1 MLKNIFLSWQ
11 RAIVLSTTFLSLVII
26 GFNVVGCKKK
36 DNLLGAKAIDQS
48 NILVSGGV
56 DTFSLVTYTI
66 AEDTVYTKSPRYA
79 LLGILNDN
87 DFGIVDV
94 GFYSQVRLSGLN
106 PNFGNP
112 GDITID
118 SFVLALEYVGGYG
131 YTGSQT
137 FEVYEV
143 DQQMYLDT
151 LYRSTQDLT
160 TKPTN
165 LVQGSGNL
173 YVDSKALTVVGNDT
187 VASQLRIPLDPA
199 KAFQIIQDATNF
211 PAEYGSNSLFTANY
225 LKGLYIKTN
234 GAAPSSNKGMV
245 AYFNLLDQDSKITI
259 YYKENGV
266 QKPPFDLIFTS
277 ESANYNRFKINNT
290 GKRIESVVTNHVLGQ
305 EEFYAQSGKYRAVVG
320 FPTLKNLPKNIVVHQ
335 AKLFLPIQQL
345 PSSKFTNPGSVNITI
360 KGNTNF
366 MPLSATYDTYLKGY
380 VADIRTYVQN
390 YSIGAITEDVLTVSP
405 GSSFISTVD
414 RIIFNGPNTDKKMKP
429 RLIISYTEF

>member
-1 MLKNIFLSWQ
+1 MLKNIFFGWQ
-11 RAIVLSTTFLSLVII
+11 RGVVLSATFLSLIFI
-26 GFNVVGCKKK
+26 GSNVVGCKKK
-36 DNLLGAKAIDQS
+36 DNLLGAKAIDQ
-48 NILVSGGV
+48 NNLLVSGGV

-87 DFGIVDV
+87 EFGVVDL

-131 YTGSQT
+131 YTGGQT

-143 DQQMYLDT
+143 DHQMFLDT
-151 LYRSTQDLT
+151 LYRSTQDLSL
-160 TKPTN
+160 KLTN

-173 YVDSKALTVVGNDT
+173 YVDTKALTVVDNDT
-187 VASQLRIPLDPA
+187 ISSQLRIPLNPA
-199 KAFQIIQDATNF
+199 KAMQIIQDATNF
-211 PAEYGSNSLFTANY
+211 PAEYGSNSLFTSNY
-225 LKGLYIKTN
+225 LKGLYVKTN
-234 GAAPSSNKGMV
+234 GVAPSSNKGMV
-245 AYFNLLDQDSKITI
+245 GYFNLLDQDSKITI

-266 QKPPFDLIFTS
+266 QKPPFDLIFTA
-277 ESANYNRFKINNT
+277 ECANYNRFKINNS
-290 GKRIESVVTNHVLGQ
+290 GKRIESVIANHALGQ
-305 EEFYAQSGKYRAVVG
+305 EEFYAQSGKHRAIVS

-345 PSSKFTNPGSVNITI
+345 ITSNFTNPSSINITI
-360 KGNTNF
+360 KGNTSF
-366 MPLSATYDTYLKGY
+366 LPLSATYDTYLKGY
-380 VADIRTYVQN
+380 VADVRSYVQN
-390 YSIGAITEDVLTVSP
+390 YAIGAITEDMLTISP